1 MITGI
6 KKVVVSRY
14 DCDDLRIIRAQWL
27 TFQATIF
34 RAEDV
39 AGNLQEREDLV

>member
-6 KKVVVSRY
+6 SKVVVSR
-14 DCDDLRIIRAQWL
+14 DDFDNLRIIRAQW
-27 TFQATIF
+27 FAVQATIF

-39 AGNLQEREDLV
+39 TSNLYEREDLV